1 MIPLLRVLPLL
12 AFLLLAPL
20 FAAAPAANAD
30 TLHRELREARDT
42 RIPASVTRD
51 ERTAWYAAREDRI
64 SRLAERFATAFPADP
79 RRWEALGF
87 MATLRRTFEG
97 ATSAADQ
104 AAWEQ
109 RQAELRRQILAAAE
123 APEETV
129 ASVYLA
135 ELRPY
140 FTDGAEGKWDPAA
153 AEKLLADLAA
163 RFPSALSRAYA
174 ETTYLRALSRRDAA
188 AGEAYARKLQGD
200 PNPAVAKIGREKLTA
215 LALRRAPLDLQRTAF
230 DGREVDFK
238 KLRGKVVLI
247 DFWATWCVPCMEQ
260 MPEIK
265 RLYAQYR
272 DQGLEV
278 IGVTDDIPPRD
289 PANPRPVEK
298 TPAMLQAFLEKEGMP
313 WPQIWDQTSSV
324 ERRGPKEL
332 LVLFGVSELPTT
344 LLVDRQGRLHSVEGH
359 GGGKLEAAIRRLLEG
374 GQSATR

>member
-1 MIPLLRVLPLL
+1 MIPFLRLL
-12 AFLLLAPL
+12 ALAALLLAPPS
-20 FAAAPAANAD
+20 FAAAPATDAD
-30 TLHRELREARDT
+30 TLHRELREARDM
-42 RIPASVTRD
+42 RIPASVSKD
-51 ERTAWYAAREDRI
+51 ERSAWYAAREDRI
-64 SRLAERFATAFPADP
+64 SRLSERFATTFPADP
-79 RRWEALGF
+79 RHWEALGF

-109 RQAELRRQILAAAE
+109 SQAELRRRILAAAE

-140 FTDGAEGKWDPAA
+140 FTDDAEGRWNPAA
-153 AEKLLADLAA
+153 AEKLLTDLS
-163 RFPSALSRAYA
+163 RRLPSAPSRAYA

-188 AGEAYARKLQGD
+188 AGEAYAQKLRGD
-200 PNPAVAKIGREKLTA
+200 PNPAVAKIGREKLAA
-215 LALRRAPLDLQRTAF
+215 LALRRAPLDLKRTAF
-230 DGREVDFK
+230 DGREVDFTN
-238 KLRGKVVLI
+238 LRGKVVLI

-265 RLYAQYR
+265 RLHAKYR

-278 IGVTDDIPPRD
+278 IGVTDDIPARD
-289 PANPRPVEK
+289 PAAPRGVEK
-298 TPAMLQAFLEKEGMP
+298 NPAMLQAFLDKEGMP
-313 WPQIWDQTSSV
+313 WPQIWDQTSSL

-344 LLVDRQGRLHSVEGH
+344 LLVDRQGRIHSVEGH
-359 GGGKLEAAIRRLLEG
+359 GGEKLESEIRRLL
-374 GQSATR
+374 RL